1 MPLPFSSAHFG
12 VYMKVDDNLTLTLLR
27 RPVDFEGNEIIENEQ
42 LSEEKRSIQYPEPE
56 VVDMNVELGVGS
68 AAKTREKKKTRVLQ
82 RFIFSYHVV
91 QRSICHDVAFSSL

>member
-56 VVDMNVELGVGS
+56 VVDMNVELAPECIGVHRDCLGKN
-68 AAKTREKKKTRVLQ
+68 A
-82 RFIFSYHVV
+82 
-91 QRSICHDVAFSSL
+91 